1 VVKKRIRGKEWSRIF
16 FSIAEDAGN
25 TKKKLLWGKK
35 RRVQEVVN
43 ILEELDSNNC
53 SYNGLI

>member
-1 VVKKRIRGKEWSRIF
+1 VVKKRIRGKEWSGTF

-35 RRVQEVVN
+35 RRGQEGAN
-43 ILEELDSNNC
+43 ILVGLDSNNC